1 MMHYY
6 CHKAKSYIFLILS
19 CALAALPLPTMADY
33 ITLDKLEQLNEI
45 DQLSKTKLQI
55 IFKHSTRCSI
65 STMAM
70 NRLLRLEDAFYQ
82 QADFYYLDLIAHRD
96 VSAAIAERYHVH
108 HESPQVIILKQGDAT
123 YDASHMEISVAELTS
138 EISA

>member
-1 MMHYY
+1 MSPKWKH
-6 CHKAKSYIFLILS
+6 
-19 CALAALPLPTMADY
+19 
-33 ITLDKLEQLNEI
+33 LEQVALLDAITE
-45 DQLSKTKLQI
+45 QSFSKPQVL
-55 IFKHSTRCSI
+55 FKHSTRCSI

-123 YDASHMEISVAELTS
+123 YDASHMEISVAELMS

>member
-1 MMHYY
+1 MSP
-6 CHKAKSYIFLILS
+6 KWKPLELVDALDAITERSFAKPQVL
-19 CALAALPLPTMADY
+19 
-33 ITLDKLEQLNEI
+33 
-45 DQLSKTKLQI
+45 
-55 IFKHSTRCSI
+55 FKHSTRCSI

-82 QADFYYLDLIAHRD
+82 QADFYYLDLIEHRD

-123 YDASHMEISVAELTS
+123 YDASHMEITVSELVS
-138 EISA
+138 EVNE

>member
-1 MMHYY
+1 MSPKWKH
-6 CHKAKSYIFLILS
+6 
-19 CALAALPLPTMADY
+19 
-33 ITLDKLEQLNEI
+33 LEQVALLDAITE
-45 DQLSKTKLQI
+45 QSFSKPQVL
-55 IFKHSTRCSI
+55 FKHSTRCSI

-108 HESPQVIILKQGDAT
+108 HESPQVVILKQGDAT
-123 YDASHMEISVAELTS
+123 YDASHSEISVAKLTS
-138 EISA
+138 EINA

>member
-1 MMHYY
+1 MSPKWKH
-6 CHKAKSYIFLILS
+6 
-19 CALAALPLPTMADY
+19 
-33 ITLDKLEQLNEI
+33 LEQVALLDAITE
-45 DQLSKTKLQI
+45 QSFSKPQVL
-55 IFKHSTRCSI
+55 FKHSTRCSI

-108 HESPQVIILKQGDAT
+108 HESPQVIVLKQGDAT
-123 YDASHMEISVAELTS
+123 YDASHMEITVAELVS
-138 EISA
+138 EVNE

>member
-1 MMHYY
+1 MSPKWKH
-6 CHKAKSYIFLILS
+6 
-19 CALAALPLPTMADY
+19 
-33 ITLDKLEQLNEI
+33 LEQVALLDAITE
-45 DQLSKTKLQI
+45 QSFSKPQVL
-55 IFKHSTRCSI
+55 FKHSTRCSI

-108 HESPQVIILKQGDAT
+108 HESPQNVP
-123 YDASHMEISVAELTS
+123 ASVNYVPDYTVHQCQ
-138 EISA
+138 

>member
-1 MMHYY
+1 MNWKKLTNSSQLEEI
-6 CHKAKSYIFLILS
+6 KA
-19 CALAALPLPTMADY
+19 
-33 ITLDKLEQLNEI
+33 
-45 DQLSKTKLQI
+45 LSKEKPVL